1 MNPGIQELE
10 DLVRNHKRL
19 QARGQTMNPRIQ
31 ELAELIRY
39 HSDLY
44 YNQGKPELSD
54 AEFDI
59 LLDEMKRLDPNNT
72 CLSEIGANPT
82 YGKKVKHATLMGSL
96 DKAKTWGEVT
106 KWYKEVGQ
114 GKKLV
119 VAPKI
124 DGLAIKIF
132 YKNGKMVQVAT
143 RGDGM
148 EGQDVTDNA
157 QQMKCIPKYLGCDF
171 TGELRGEVYMRKSV
185 WEKQGDA
192 ANPRNAAAGS
202 LLQKDPMVTGQRN
215 LDFYC
220 YDAIFADP
228 SAKLFTT
235 ESAKLVTI
243 GGLAGVSVVPFRV
256 FDDDGPFLQA
266 HLVDYENSIRQKL
279 DYEIDGLVISLDD
292 LNSQA
297 EAGWTGKCPKG
308 KIAYKFRPEQK
319 PADIVRVNW
328 FVGRMGKIT
337 PVAVITPTKL
347 AGTTVTNV
355 SLHNLAN
362 VRDLDLHVGDTVL
375 VEKAG
380 EIIPQVVRVI
390 SRTQAFVTQSV
401 VPDTCPACGRV
412 AAPDKDGVNLWCE
425 NESCPAQFV
434 RKVMHYL
441 ETLNVLGIGEGIV
454 EKLCR
459 SGMVTKLADLY
470 YLDQSNLPQVLGGA
484 RIAEKVYLA
493 IMEKN
498 EIELAVFL
506 DALGID
512 GLGTTTSKMVAK
524 KFKTL
529 DEVFNAA
536 EADFTSLEGIGELTA
551 QKIISGM
558 GAMGETIKGLR
569 AVIEVKSVEVKTGTL
584 TNLSFCLTGAMSKN
598 RSVIEKEIEAA
609 GGEIKSVGR
618 GLGYLVQADPTSTSS
633 KSEKAKK
640 LGVKIISEAE
650 LYKMMGK

>member
-1 MNPGIQELE
+1 
-10 DLVRNHKRL
+10 
-19 QARGQTMNPRIQ
+19 MNPRIQ

-54 AEFDI
+54 AEFDA
-59 LLDEMKRLDPNNT
+59 LLDEMKRLDPNNA

-82 YGKKVKHATLMGSL
+82 YGKKVKHSTMMGSL

-106 KWYKEVGQ
+106 KWYGEVGQ

-124 DGLAIKIF
+124 DGLAIKIL

-157 QQMKCIPKYLGCDF
+157 QQMKSIPKDLHNDF

-202 LLQKDPMVTGQRN
+202 LLQKDPMITGQRN

-235 ESAKLVTI
+235 ENAKLAFI
-243 GGLAGVSVVPFRV
+243 GSLGVSVVPFRM
-256 FDDDGPFLQA
+256 FDSADPSLQA
-266 HLVDYENSIRQKL
+266 HLVEYENSIRQKL

-292 LNSQA
+292 LNAQA

-319 PADIVRVNW
+319 QAEIVRVNW

-347 AGTTVTNV
+347 AGTMVTNV

-362 VRDLDLHVGDTVL
+362 VRALELHVGDVCL
-375 VEKAG
+375 FEKCG
-380 EIIPQVVRVI
+380 DVIPGLVRVI
-390 SRTQAFVTQSV
+390 SRTQATSPQSV
-401 VPDTCPACGRV
+401 VPDTCPACGGKV
-412 AAPDKDGVNLWCE
+412 APDKDGVNLWCE
-425 NESCPAQFV
+425 NENCPAQFV

-459 SGMVTKLADLY
+459 SGMVTKLSDLY
-470 YLDQSNLPQVLGGA
+470 YLDQSKLPQVLGGA

-536 EADFTSLEGIGELTA
+536 EADFTSLEGIGLLTA

-558 GAMGETIKGLR
+558 VAMSETIQGLR
-569 AVIEVKSVEVKTGTL
+569 AVIEVKNVEVKTGTL

-598 RSVIEKEIEAA
+598 RAVIEKEIEAA

>member
-1 MNPGIQELE
+1 
-10 DLVRNHKRL
+10 
-19 QARGQTMNPRIQ
+19 MNPRIQ

-54 AEFDI
+54 AEFDA
-59 LLDEMKRLDPNNT
+59 LLDEMKRLDPNNA

-82 YGKKVKHATLMGSL
+82 YGKKVKHSTMMGSL
-96 DKAKTWGEVT
+96 DKAKTWTEVT
-106 KWYKEVGQ
+106 KWYGEVGQ

-124 DGLAIKIF
+124 DGLAIKIL

-143 RGDGM
+143 RGDG
-148 EGQDVTDNA
+148 ETGQDVTDNA
-157 QQMKCIPKYLGCDF
+157 QQMKSIPKDLHNDF

-202 LLQKDPMVTGQRN
+202 LLQKDPMITGQRN

-235 ESAKLVTI
+235 ENAKLAFI
-243 GGLAGVSVVPFRV
+243 GGLGVSVVPFRL
-256 FDDDGPFLQA
+256 FDAADPSLQA
-266 HLVDYENSIRQKL
+266 HLVEYENSIRQKL

-292 LNSQA
+292 LNAQA

-319 PADIVRVNW
+319 QAEIVRVNW

-347 AGTTVTNV
+347 AGTMVTNV

-362 VRDLDLHVGDTVL
+362 VRALELHVGDVCL
-375 VEKAG
+375 FEKCG
-380 EIIPQVVRVI
+380 DVIPGLVRVI
-390 SRTQAFVTQSV
+390 SRTQATSPQSV

-459 SGMVTKLADLY
+459 SGMVTKLSDLY
-470 YLDQSNLPQVLGGA
+470 YLDQSKLPQVLGGA

-558 GAMGETIKGLR
+558 VAMSETIQGLR
-569 AVIEVKSVEVKTGTL
+569 AVIEVKNVEVKTGTL

-598 RSVIEKEIEAA
+598 RAVIEKEIEAA
-609 GGEIKSVGR
+609 GGEIKSCGR

-640 LGVKIISEAE
+640 LGIPIISEAE

>member
-1 MNPGIQELE
+1 
-10 DLVRNHKRL
+10 
-19 QARGQTMNPRIQ
+19 
-31 ELAELIRY
+31 
-39 HSDLY
+39 
-44 YNQGKPELSD
+44 
-54 AEFDI
+54 
-59 LLDEMKRLDPNNT
+59 
-72 CLSEIGANPT
+72 
-82 YGKKVKHATLMGSL
+82 
-96 DKAKTWGEVT
+96 
-106 KWYKEVGQ
+106 
-114 GKKLV
+114 
-119 VAPKI
+119 
-124 DGLAIKIF
+124 
-132 YKNGKMVQVAT
+132 
-143 RGDGM
+143 
-148 EGQDVTDNA
+148 
-157 QQMKCIPKYLGCDF
+157 
-171 TGELRGEVYMRKSV
+171 
-185 WEKQGDA
+185 
-192 ANPRNAAAGS
+192 
-202 LLQKDPMVTGQRN
+202 
-215 LDFYC
+215 
-220 YDAIFADP
+220 
-228 SAKLFTT
+228 
-235 ESAKLVTI
+235 
-243 GGLAGVSVVPFRV
+243 
-256 FDDDGPFLQA
+256 
-266 HLVDYENSIRQKL
+266 L

-319 PADIVRVNW
+319 QAEIVRVNW

-347 AGTTVTNV
+347 AGTMVTNV

-362 VRDLDLHVGDTVL
+362 VRALELHVGDTVL

-380 EIIPQVVRVI
+380 EIIPQVVRVT
-390 SRTQAFVTQSV
+390 SRTPNLSPQSV
-401 VPDTCPACGRV
+401 IPDVCPACGGKV
-412 AAPDKDGVNLWCE
+412 APDSDGVNLWCE

-459 SGMVTKLADLY
+459 SGMVTKLSDLY
-470 YLDQSNLPQVLGGA
+470 YLDQSKLPQVLGGA

-512 GLGTTTSKMVAK
+512 GLGTTTSKLIAK

-536 EADFTSLEGIGELTA
+536 EVDFTSLEGIGELTA

-558 GAMGETIKGLR
+558 VAMSETIQGLR
-569 AVIEVKSVEVKTGTL
+569 AVIEVKSVEVKTGAL

-598 RSVIEKEIEAA
+598 RAVIEKEIEAA

-618 GLGYLVQADPTSTSS
+618 GLGYLVQADPTSTSN

-650 LYKMMGK
+650 LYKMMKGCREISLDGTDFSLSEG

>member
-1 MNPGIQELE
+1 MNL
-10 DLVRNHKRL
+10 
-19 QARGQTMNPRIQ
+19 RIQ

-54 AEFDI
+54 AEFDV
-59 LLDEMKRLDPNNT
+59 LLDEMKRLDPNNA

-82 YGKKVKHATLMGSL
+82 FGKKVKHATLMGSL
-96 DKAKTWGEVT
+96 DKAKTWGEVE
-106 KWYKEVGQ
+106 KWYGEVGQ

-119 VAPKI
+119 VAPKF
-124 DGLAIKIF
+124 DGLAIKIL
-132 YKNGKMVQVAT
+132 YKNGKFFQAAT
-143 RGDGM
+143 RGDGEM
-148 EGQDVTDNA
+148 GQDVSANA
-157 QQMKCIPKYLGCDF
+157 QQMKSIPKDLHNDF

-202 LLQKDPMVTGQRN
+202 LLQKDPMITGQRN

-235 ESAKLVTI
+235 ENAKLAFI
-243 GGLAGVSVVPFRV
+243 GSLGVSVVPAKL
-256 FDDDGPFLQA
+256 FDAADPSLQA
-266 HLVDYENSIRQKL
+266 HLVEYENSLRQKL
-279 DYEIDGLVISLDD
+279 DYEIDGMVISLDD
-292 LNSQA
+292 LNAQA
-297 EAGWTGKCPKG
+297 EVGWTGKCPKG

-319 PADIVRVNW
+319 QAEIVRVNW
-328 FVGRMGKIT
+328 FVGRMGRIT

-347 AGTTVTNV
+347 AGTMVTNV

-362 VRDLDLHVGDTVL
+362 VRALELHVGDTVL

-390 SRTQAFVTQSV
+390 SRTQATSPQSV
-401 VPDTCPACGRV
+401 VPDTCPACGRGV
-412 AAPDKDGVNLWCE
+412 MQDAGVNLFCG

-470 YLDQSNLPQVLGGA
+470 YLDQSKLPQVLGGA

-512 GLGTTTSKMVAK
+512 GLGTTTSKLIAK

-536 EADFTSLEGIGELTA
+536 EADLTSLEGIGLLTA
-551 QKIISGM
+551 QKIILGLVEMS
-558 GAMGETIKGLR
+558 ETIKGLR
-569 AVIEVKSVEVKTGTL
+569 AVIEVKSVEVKTGGL
-584 TNLSFCLTGAMSKN
+584 SGKSFCLTGAMSKN
-598 RSVIEKEIEAA
+598 RAVIEKEIEAA
-609 GGEIKSVGR
+609 GGEIKSCGR
-618 GLGYLVQADPTSTSS
+618 GLGFLVQADPTSTSS
-633 KSEKAKK
+633 KSEKARKM
-640 LGVKIISEAE
+640 GVKIISEAE
-650 LYKMMGK
+650 LYKMMKGTP

>member
-1 MNPGIQELE
+1 
-10 DLVRNHKRL
+10 
-19 QARGQTMNPRIQ
+19 MNPRIQ

-54 AEFDI
+54 AEFDA
-59 LLDEMKRLDPNNT
+59 LLDEMKRLDPNNA

-82 YGKKVKHATLMGSL
+82 YGKKVKHSTMMGSL
-96 DKAKTWGEVT
+96 DKAKTWTEVT
-106 KWYKEVGQ
+106 KWYGEVGQ

-124 DGLAIKIF
+124 DGLAIKIL

-143 RGDGM
+143 RGDGEM
-148 EGQDVTDNA
+148 GQDVTDNA
-157 QQMKCIPKYLGCDF
+157 QQMKSIPKDLHNDF

-202 LLQKDPMVTGQRN
+202 LLQKDPMITGQRN

-235 ESAKLVTI
+235 ENAKLAFI
-243 GGLAGVSVVPFRV
+243 GGLGVSVVPFRL
-256 FDDDGPFLQA
+256 FDSADPSLQA
-266 HLVDYENSIRQKL
+266 HLVEYENSIRQKL

-319 PADIVRVNW
+319 QAEIVRVNW

-347 AGTTVTNV
+347 AGTMVTNV

-362 VRDLDLHVGDTVL
+362 VRALELHVGDVCL
-375 VEKAG
+375 FEKCG
-380 EIIPQVVRVI
+380 DVIPGLVRVI
-390 SRTQAFVTQSV
+390 SRTQATSPQSV

-470 YLDQSNLPQVLGGA
+470 YLDQNKLPQVLGGA
-484 RIAEKVYLA
+484 RVAEKVYLA

-512 GLGTTTSKMVAK
+512 GLGTTTSKLIAK

-558 GAMGETIKGLR
+558 VAMSETIQGLR
-569 AVIEVKSVEVKTGTL
+569 AVIEVKSVEVKTGGL
-584 TNLSFCLTGAMSKN
+584 SGKSFCLTGAMSKN
-598 RSVIEKEIEAA
+598 RAVIEKEIEVA

>member
-54 AEFDI
+54 AEFDA
-59 LLDEMKRLDPNNT
+59 LLDEMKRLDPNNA

-82 YGKKVKHATLMGSL
+82 YGKKVKHSTMMGSL
-96 DKAKTWGEVT
+96 DKAKTCPEVT
-106 KWYKEVGQ
+106 KWYGEVGQ

-124 DGLAIKIF
+124 DGLAIKIL

-157 QQMKCIPKYLGCDF
+157 QQMKSIPKDLHNDF

-202 LLQKDPMVTGQRN
+202 LLQKDPMITGQRN

-235 ESAKLVTI
+235 ENAKLAFI
-243 GGLAGVSVVPFRV
+243 GGLGVSVVPFRT
-256 FDDDGPFLQA
+256 FDAADPSLQA
-266 HLVDYENSIRQKL
+266 HLVEYENSIRQKL

-292 LNSQA
+292 LNAQA

-308 KIAYKFRPEQK
+308 KIAYKFRPEQRQ
-319 PADIVRVNW
+319 AEIVRVNW

-347 AGTTVTNV
+347 AGTMVTNV

-362 VRDLDLHVGDTVL
+362 VRALELHVGDVCL
-375 VEKAG
+375 FEKCG
-380 EIIPQVVRVI
+380 DVIPGLVRVI
-390 SRTQAFVTQSV
+390 SRTQNFLAQSV

-425 NESCPAQFV
+425 NENCPAQFV

-459 SGMVTKLADLY
+459 SGMVTKLSDLY
-470 YLDQSNLPQVLGGA
+470 YLDQSKLPQVLGGA

-536 EADFTSLEGIGELTA
+536 EADFTSLEGIGLLTA

-558 GAMGETIKGLR
+558 VAMSETIQGLR
-569 AVIEVKSVEVKTGTL
+569 AVIEVKNVEVKTGTL

-598 RSVIEKEIEAA
+598 RAVIEKEIEAA
-609 GGEIKSVGR
+609 GGEIKSCGR

-640 LGVKIISEAE
+640 LGIPIISEAE